1 MEEAGE
7 EAVEEALEAGVEVE
21 VGVGVEVEKV
31 EGEVEVGV
39 ARGRAVAPGRLSRT
53 QTREPL
59 SRRRRYD
66 RPAPALAC
74 TLRRSRRS
82 L

>member
-1 MEEAGE
+1 MEEVGVE
-7 EAVEEALEAGVEVE
+7 EAVEVEVE
-21 VGVGVEVEKV
+21 VEVEAK
-31 EGEVEVGV
+31 EDMEEVEVKEGV

-66 RPAPALAC
+66 RPAPALAR

>member
-1 MEEAGE
+1 MEEVGVE
-7 EAVEEALEAGVEVE
+7 EAVEVEVE
-21 VGVGVEVEKV
+21 VEVEAK
-31 EGEVEVGV
+31 EDMEEVEVKEGV

-59 SRRRRYD
+59 SRRRRRYD
-66 RPAPALAC
+66 RPAPALAR